1 MATPVKHLYLVP
13 VKADTYQHKNGLKTQ
28 GDTKKPPVVTKE
40 NAITSRENNFKL
52 VLPTGNGV
60 YYFSP
65 HEIIRLEAKNNCT
78 KFFFTN
84 HSSLLIC
91 KTLKEYE
98 ALLGNHGF
106 LRIHKSYLVN
116 KNFITCCN
124 NSGTAILKDNSIVAI
139 SRRKRKEIMDQLKA
153 KIIFS

>member
-1 MATPVKHLYLVP
+1 MTAAVKHLYLVP
-13 VKADTYQHKNGLKTQ
+13 VKAITQLQKFEDKTQ
-28 GDTKKPPVVTKE
+28 NNCSETPLVMINTAVAGAT
-40 NAITSRENNFKL
+40 NNFKL

-84 HSSLLIC
+84 HNSLLIC

-98 ALLGNHGF
+98 TLLGNHGF

-116 KNFITCCN
+116 KNFIACCN
-124 NSGTAILKDNSIVAI
+124 NSCAILKDNSIVVI
-139 SRRKRKEIMDQLKA
+139 SRRRRKEIMDQLKA
-153 KIIFS
+153 KIICS